1 MDIVGIVKSQEKIAN
16 MLKNSYKQNR
26 LSHAYLFY
34 GEEGVG
40 KKEMAYFFASL
51 LYCNDGGCL
60 ECPSCQSIINNE
72 HLNVHYIGVMDNKK
86 LISKNQITD
95 LQDEFSKTSLL
106 DGSRIYI
113 VDGID
118 TASQAAQNSL
128 LKFIE
133 EPVNNEPT
141 YGIFLAK
148 DKDAVVSTIVS
159 RCSLVFFSPLSSE
172 FIKKSLTDLEVSNK
186 DAIMIS
192 ILTNNINEAAS
203 MANNEN
209 YKKMISVF
217 DNFINLKNGVE
228 AILFYKENGALI
240 SSLDNLKIF
249 LKWILEFHTELFLLY
264 NMFDIKFKFYEKE
277 LNVWKKRYT
286 YQKAKENY
294 ELILKM
300 ENRIDYNV
308 LPKNILHQVII
319 NLF

>member
-86 LISKNQITD
+86 LISKNQITN

-192 ILTNNINEAAS
+192 ILTNNTNEAAS